1 MPKIVNA
8 TIQKDVLWIKWNVD
22 DNGGSSIKNVILEWS
37 TNFSN
42 KSLPVGTKCTKL
54 NFDHFSFYLLI

>member
-42 KSLPVGTKCTKL
+42 KSLPVGTKCKKIKYR
-54 NFDHFSFYLLI
+54 SF